1 MLSAETGRTPLF
13 YQGGGRSNRECLQST
28 PLIKKWGFTR
38 PPFCSP
44 CCLYFGVGCLL
55 LHGSWQRRALFVSF
69 PSSPAL
75 PNKTRRARAPPIDK
89 ENATATTAT
98 TRTART
104 RAKKEDSMLS
114 AETGRTPLFSQG
126 GGRSNREC
134 LQSTP
139 LVKKWG
145 FTRPSFCSPCCL
157 YFGVG
162 CLLLHRS

>member
-28 PLIKKWGFTR
+28 PLIKKWGFTP

-55 LHGSWQRRALFVSF
+55 LHRSWQRRALFVSF

-104 RAKKEDSMLS
+104 RAKKEVSMLS
-114 AETGRTPLFSQG
+114 AETARTPLFSQG
-126 GGRSNREC
+126 GGRSNRKC

-139 LVKKWG
+139 LIKKWG
-145 FTRPSFCSPCCL
+145 FTRPSFCSLCCL

-162 CLLLHRS
+162 YLLLHRS